1 MTPAE
6 LVALIRS
13 SSSSDRALE
22 LLAEHDRKLV
32 AMANASEAAAVALAR
47 QSRAAEISAGLRAY
61 ARESGGVAPS
71 QVSGFI
77 LAADVIDSGEV

>member
-6 LVALIRS
+6 LVAMIRS

-47 QSRAAEISAGLRAY
+47 QSRAAEISVGLRRLAKQ
-61 ARESGGVAPS
+61 AQPVTAEAWESVAT
-71 QVSGFI
+71 
-77 LAADVIDSGEV
+77 AIDNGRI

>member
-32 AMANASEAAAVALAR
+32 AMANASEAAAVAFAR
-47 QSRAAEISAGLRAY
+47 QSRAAEISAGLRRL
-61 ARESGGVAPS
+61 ARMPS
-71 QVSGFI
+71 
-77 LAADVIDSGEV
+77 AADFAGALQFAADDIDAGRF